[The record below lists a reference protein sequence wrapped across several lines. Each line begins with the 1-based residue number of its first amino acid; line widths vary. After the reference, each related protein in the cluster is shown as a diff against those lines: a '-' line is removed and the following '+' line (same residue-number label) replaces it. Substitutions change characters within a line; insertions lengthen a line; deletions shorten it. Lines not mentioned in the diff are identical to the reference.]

1 VPVTAEIRD
10 RPHTLGPYQ
19 LHQLLGRGGMG
30 EVYRAYDTRRG
41 RVVALKIL
49 QTELARDEGFRARF
63 RRESDS
69 AARLQNPHVVP
80 IHDFGEID
88 GRLYI
93 DMRLVDGVG
102 LDRIVA
108 GGPMNPRRAVALV
121 GQVAEA
127 LADAHRN
134 GILHRDIKPSNILV
148 TPNDFVYLVDFGIA
162 RLLDS
167 NVTGLTETGEALGT
181 LSYMAPEQFGTGRPD
196 ARSDIYSL
204 TCTLVECLT
213 GRKPFNATTLPALMH
228 AHLTAP
234 PPRPSSMRADLP
246 PALDDVI
253 ARGMAKESA
262 ARFATPQELVT
273 AAQYALQWGQ
283 PTAPA
288 PLPPPPTVL
297 GQPSVVAPVP
307 PKSRRGRTI
316 ALVAAALVLAVAS
329 GVTGFLIARTGS
341 GGTPTAAPPDSA
353 AIVAPQSPAAVASS
367 AGAQAP
373 QATGGKVDYV
383 YSVESNYPVTL
394 TYTNSD
400 GDQVT
405 SLSEDTPWTYRVDTT
420 KWGPTSLPLLVASST
435 SVRPDTTVT
444 CTIKDGTGKVKS
456 TQSSSS
462 AYASAICNVIR

>member
-1 VPVTAEIRD
+1 VTAEIRG
-10 RPHTLGPYQ
+10 RPQTLGPYQ
-19 LHQLLGRGGMG
+19 LQQLLGRGGMG
-30 EVYRAYDTRRG
+30 EVYRAFDTRRG

-49 QTELARDEGFRARF
+49 QPGLAGDEGFRARF

-69 AARLQNPHVVP
+69 AARLQNPHVIP

-93 DMRLVDGVG
+93 DMRLVDGTG
-102 LDRIVA
+102 LDRIVS
-108 GGPMNPRRAVALV
+108 GGPMDPRRALALV

-162 RLLDS
+162 RMLDADA
-167 NVTGLTETGEALGT
+167 TGLTQTGEALGT
-181 LSYMAPEQFGTGRPD
+181 LSYMSPEQFGSGRPD

-213 GRKPFNATTLPALMH
+213 GRKPFEATTLPALML

-234 PPRPSSMRADLP
+234 PPRPSTVRTDLP

-253 ARGMAKESA
+253 ARGMAKEAA

-273 AAQYALQWGQ
+273 AAQYALQWGR
-283 PTAPA
+283 PVP
-288 PLPPPPTVL
+288 PPMPPPMPPPTA
-297 GQPSVVAPVP
+297 VAPP
-307 PKSRRGRTI
+307 QALPERPGRRRTV
-316 ALVAAALVLAVAS
+316 ALVGAALVLAVAS
-329 GVTGFLIARTGS
+329 GSTGFLLAGTGS
-341 GGTPTAAPPDSA
+341 GAAPAPAPTASAPTS
-353 AIVAPQSPAAVASS
+353 SAVA
-367 AGAQAP
+367 APLTQAAAA
-373 QATGGKVDYV
+373 ATPPPPASGKVDFV

-405 SLSEDTPWTYRVDTT
+405 SLSEKTPWTVSVSTDA
-420 KWGPTSLPLLVASST
+420 WGSTSLALVAASST

-456 TQSSSS
+456 TQSSSA
-462 AYASAICNVIR
+462 AYASAVCNVLR